1 MRWLVLPVLGLFLV
15 LFVYAE
21 GDLPG
26 HGEIR
31 APAGMH
37 VSPRYIEES
46 VRDTKTPNIVTAV
59 LADYRG
65 YDTLGETVVIFT
77 AGLALLLI
85 LPRGK
90 ARKVRPM
97 RRRFENP
104 IVEGVSR
111 LMVPFIQIFSL
122 YVITHG
128 HYGPGGGFQGGVIL
142 AAGMMLLR
150 LTLGEEYEHRRFPP
164 ELAVALGS
172 IGILIFAVTGLVP
185 LAMGGEFLD
194 YAYLPVPGSFGAELR
209 YVGILIVEIGIGMSV
224 WGILVTLFDHLLG
237 REA

>member
-1 MRWLVLPVLGLFLV
+1 MRWLVLPVLGLFLA

-21 GDLPG
+21 GDLPR
-26 HGEIR
+26 HGEAQ
-31 APAGMH
+31 APASIH
-37 VSPRYIEES
+37 VSPTYIEQS
-46 VRDTKTPNIVTAV
+46 VRDTKTPNIVTSV

-77 AGLALLLI
+77 AGLAVILI
-85 LPRGK
+85 LPGGK
-90 ARKVRPM
+90 TQRIRPM
-97 RRRFENP
+97 KERYDNP

-111 LMVPFIQIFSL
+111 LMVPFIQIFAL

-142 AAGMMLLR
+142 AASMMLLR

-164 ELAVALGS
+164 DLALALGTV
-172 IGILIFAVTGLVP
+172 GILIFAVTGLVP
-185 LAMGGEFLD
+185 LAMGGEFLN
-194 YAYLPVPGSFGAELR
+194 YAYLPIPGGFGAELR
-209 YVGILIVEIGIGMSV
+209 YTGILIVEIGIGMAV

-237 REA
+237 RET